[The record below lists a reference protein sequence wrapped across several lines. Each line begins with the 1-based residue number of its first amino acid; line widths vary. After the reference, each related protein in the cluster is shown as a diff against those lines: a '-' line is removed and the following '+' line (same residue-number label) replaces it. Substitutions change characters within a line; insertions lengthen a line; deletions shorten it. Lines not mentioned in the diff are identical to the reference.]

1 MSFST
6 KPMLVAVVLALASCA
21 AALVFASCAGDAEI
35 VSAPALGTAAGPR
48 IELALEP
55 GPQYSKDMK
64 AFLFGYTVYPQVAAW
79 IETEDGRFIE
89 TIYVTEIAVTEKY
102 RAAPKNGRPE
112 ALPIWSALRT
122 ASADAVSAPTT
133 VGSTVRY
140 GNGAAGKLSPG
151 TYVVK
156 LETNRSYDWNGAYTK
171 ENSGVNGQPSLL
183 YRAVLRV
190 GGQRDQADFAPIGTG
205 SVDGSDGKVRLGLG
219 GIDTALQ
226 LFSSMKVSY
235 ETE

>member
-1 MSFST
+1 MTTST
-6 KPMLVAVVLALASCA
+6 ASALSLLCA
-21 AALVFASCAGDAEI
+21 ASLSAAAFLFVACAGDAEKL
-35 VSAPALGTAAGPR
+35 SAPAPGTASGPR
-48 IELALEP
+48 IQLALEP
-55 GPQYSKDMK
+55 GSQYSKEMK
-64 AFLFGYTVYPQVAAW
+64 TFIFGYTVYPQVAAW

-89 TIYVTEIAVTEKY
+89 TLYVTQIAVTEKY

-122 ASADAVSAPTT
+122 TSADAVSAPTT

-140 GNGAAGKLSPG
+140 RNGAAGKLSPG

-156 LETNRSYDWNGAYTK
+156 LETNRSYDWNGTYTK
-171 ENSGVNGQPSLL
+171 QNSGVNGQPSLL

-190 GGQRDQADFAPIGTG
+190 GGQRDQADFVPIGTG
-205 SVDGSDGKVRLGLG
+205 SVDGSDGNVRLGLE
-219 GIDTALQ
+219 GIDTALE

-235 ETE
+235 EID